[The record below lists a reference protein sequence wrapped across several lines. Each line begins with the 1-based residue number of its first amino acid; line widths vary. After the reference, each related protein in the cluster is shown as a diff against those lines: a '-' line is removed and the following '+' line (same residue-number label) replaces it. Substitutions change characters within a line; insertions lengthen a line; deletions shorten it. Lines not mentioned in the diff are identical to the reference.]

1 MEGQGGERA
10 KERKRGEE
18 RRKEKERIAG
28 WFKKNQRAGGRRREQ
43 TGGTQRILRAV
54 KTLCMAPEGYIHVI
68 IYLSKPTENTPPR
81 VNPSIDYGLWVIKVC
96 QYKSI
101 SCNKCTSLV
110 GDY

>member
-68 IYLSKPTENTPPR
+68 IYLSKPTERATPR
-81 VNPSIDYGLWVIKVC
+81 VTPMSPVNSG
-96 QYKSI
+96 
-101 SCNKCTSLV
+101 
-110 GDY
+110 